1 MGIVQT
7 KYSVLDAE
15 IRLITNKVELSAP
28 VIFDKKK
35 ISVTFNFLSCLFLNR
50 RDLTD

>member
-1 MGIVQT
+1 MGIEQT

-35 ISVTFNFLSCLFLNR
+35 DICDLQLFVLPFFK
-50 RDLTD
+50 